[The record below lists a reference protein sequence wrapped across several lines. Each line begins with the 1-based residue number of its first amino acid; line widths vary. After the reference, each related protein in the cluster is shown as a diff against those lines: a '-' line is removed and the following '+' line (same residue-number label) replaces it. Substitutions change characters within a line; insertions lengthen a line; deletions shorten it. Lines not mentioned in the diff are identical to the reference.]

1 MGCELVVVGRVIL
14 FLGLCSLH
22 GLAEAKARTTDAF
35 MSSIDLKNMFR
46 LEMSMVEVLRKQKAQ
61 LEAGLKS
68 IRSYTQEVEALY
80 QGENCWNLD
89 SCDDDILERIVG
101 NPIYNYQMLKRLLVY
116 WKTLEEDMKKIDT
129 KPGLS
134 ELKKLKHKYGGMP
147 TNNDL
152 TGAAKAL
159 VRLRSTYNLDLRQF
173 SNGDILGLATQAQL
187 NAKDSFFVGR
197 FAYMAG
203 QYYEAK
209 KWLELTAFQ
218 VAAEPHNETTVSQTQ
233 LDQML
238 AHLGPKVGK
247 ISEDSKNDDD
257 ISQYKLGI
265 VPPKT
270 QDRDK
275 MVTDGD
281 NLNFAALCRGVDLLP
296 ANVAKDLRCYLSTN
310 DPYYKLHPLQVEVHH
325 PEPHL
330 ILSYHNVLSSNEA
343 DKLVATA
350 QPRMVQASIGHGK
363 EVSEMRVSR
372 NCWIKDFESGH
383 VDKLS
388 PRFNWITKYQTSRP
402 LDIHGEGKEEEYEHL
417 QVANYGIGGHYQSHQ
432 DPMFVY
438 KEPDFIVYS
447 VQEKKMPPYPT
458 GDRLATFMMY
468 LSDVAKGGSTAFP
481 RLGVAIKPQKGSAVF
496 WHNLKRSGRSDM
508 FMLHGGCPVVL
519 GSKWVANKWIRET
532 ANMFHSPCGD
542 HIDV

>member
-1 MGCELVVVGRVIL
+1 MTAHCKKHTYLLTYLLRSVQTENIL
-14 FLGLCSLH
+14 R
-22 GLAEAKARTTDAF
+22 E
-35 MSSIDLKNMFR
+35 
-46 LEMSMVEVLRKQKAQ
+46 
-61 LEAGLKS
+61 
-68 IRSYTQEVEALY
+68 
-80 QGENCWNLD
+80 
-89 SCDDDILERIVG
+89 
-101 NPIYNYQMLKRLLVY
+101 
-116 WKTLEEDMKKIDT
+116 KKISHEQFT
-129 KPGLS
+129 YFGQTYPGIVISIYLPVYSHSTLYFFYTAGLS

-247 ISEDSKNDDD
+247 VSPDNENDDD

-310 DPYYKLHPLQVEVHH
+310 DPYYKLHPLQVYFFLF
-325 PEPHL
+325 P
-330 ILSYHNVLSSNEA
+330 
-343 DKLVATA
+343 
-350 QPRMVQASIGHGK
+350 K
-363 EVSEMRVSR
+363 EIQ
-372 NCWIKDFESGH
+372 C
-383 VDKLS
+383 
-388 PRFNWITKYQTSRP
+388 
-402 LDIHGEGKEEEYEHL
+402 
-417 QVANYGIGGHYQSHQ
+417 
-432 DPMFVY
+432 
-438 KEPDFIVYS
+438 
-447 VQEKKMPPYPT
+447 
-458 GDRLATFMMY
+458 
-468 LSDVAKGGSTAFP
+468 
-481 RLGVAIKPQKGSAVF
+481 
-496 WHNLKRSGRSDM
+496 
-508 FMLHGGCPVVL
+508 
-519 GSKWVANKWIRET
+519 
-532 ANMFHSPCGD
+532 
-542 HIDV
+542 

>member
-1 MGCELVVVGRVIL
+1 
-14 FLGLCSLH
+14 
-22 GLAEAKARTTDAF
+22 
-35 MSSIDLKNMFR
+35 
-46 LEMSMVEVLRKQKAQ
+46 MVEVLRKQKAQ

-89 SCDDDILERIVG
+89 SCDDDVLEKIVG
-101 NPIYNYQMLKRLLVY
+101 NPIYNYQMLKRLLLY

-147 TNNDL
+147 TNNVL

-173 SNGDILGLATQAQL
+173 SNGNILGLPTEAQL

-203 QYYEAK
+203 HYYEAK
-209 KWLELTAFQ
+209 KWLELAAFQ

-233 LDQML
+233 LNQML

-247 ISEDSKNDDD
+247 VREDSENDDD
-257 ISQYKLGI
+257 ISH
-265 VPPKT
+265 
-270 QDRDK
+270 
-275 MVTDGD
+275 
-281 NLNFAALCRGVDLLP
+281 
-296 ANVAKDLRCYLSTN
+296 
-310 DPYYKLHPLQVEVHH
+310 YKLHPLQVEVHH

-447 VQEKKMPPYPT
+447 VQEKKIPPYPT

-468 LSDVAKGGSTAFP
+468 LSEVAKGGSTAFP
-481 RLGVAIKPQKGSAVF
+481 RLGVAIRPQKGSAVF